1 MPLPRFITFFL
12 VFLCFFS
19 QLSHEITNSHVH
31 NHGMK
36 DIINIITTAISIIIF
51 LGSFG
56 ANQQRG
62 PNMLQQLGGLL
73 HNATLFNTFSL
84 VKHAAR
90 FLLLIWPEWIPENV
104 NVWYGIYIIHHILW
118 TNNCILYFQSGR
130 RTLHATFF
138 KRINLEMENDRLT
151 RFAILQFEWIL
162 VVALW
167 WMIANYENND
177 TDHCVFSGF
186 VIYSIYQPLCS
197 VLFYLPY
204 CIIRYRCGNISS
216 SL

>member
-1 MPLPRFITFFL
+1 MK
-12 VFLCFFS
+12 S
-19 QLSHEITNSHVH
+19 QTRTYTIMEWKTSL
-31 NHGMK
+31 
-36 DIINIITTAISIIIF
+36 IS
-51 LGSFG
+51 
-56 ANQQRG
+56 
-62 PNMLQQLGGLL
+62 
-73 HNATLFNTFSL
+73 
-84 VKHAAR
+84 
-90 FLLLIWPEWIPENV
+90 LLLPYLSLYFSGRSAQINSEDLICCSNLVACCIMQHYSIHFPLWSMLPGFCCWSDLNESLKMWTFDME
-104 NVWYGIYIIHHILW
+104 YTLYITAAILW